1 MLDNEKKKIIEAE
14 ELYRHEIAEKLRS
27 EAGFIQNEVK
37 KIEKDFWSKASEV
50 LNSNFGLWLLSSVF
64 ITGGAALYQI
74 GQHHYDAKLNT
85 QKELL
90 TCEFEIANRLH
101 GMKFL
106 LLKAKINGDA
116 QNALAGV
123 SKSFGAVSAEYEH
136 VNIAVLYFK
145 TIQLT
150 GSIDSHIAGYVK
162 ELEEKNLAI
171 QSKNPKAPFS
181 ESDREK
187 LIELITALQRYAHQQ
202 IDGNK
207 KNS

>member
-1 MLDNEKKKIIEAE
+1 MKN
-14 ELYRHEIAEKLRS
+14 
-27 EAGFIQNEVK
+27 
-37 KIEKDFWSKASEV
+37 KIEKTFWSKAIEV

-64 ITGGAALYQI
+64 VTGGAALYQI
-74 GQHHYDAKLNT
+74 TQHHFEVKLNN

-106 LLKAKINGDA
+106 LLKAKTNGDA

-123 SKSFGAVSAEYEH
+123 SKSFGAVSSEYEH

-150 GSIDSHIAGYVK
+150 GSIDSQVAGYVK

-171 QSKNPKAPFS
+171 QSENPKTPFN
-181 ESDREK
+181 ESDRK
-187 LIELITALQRYAHQQ
+187 QLIELISALQRYAHQQ
-202 IDGNK
+202 IDGRNI
-207 KNS
+207 

>member
-1 MLDNEKKKIIEAE
+1 MLDNEKKKLIEAE
-14 ELYRHEIAEKLRS
+14 EQYRHEIAAKLRS
-27 EAGFIQNEVK
+27 EAGFIENTAK
-37 KIEKDFWSKASEV
+37 KIENNFWGKASEL
-50 LNSNFGLWLLSSVF
+50 LNSNFGLWFLSSVF

-74 GQHHYDAKLNT
+74 AQHHYEVKLNT

-101 GMKFL
+101 GIKFL
-106 LLKAKINGDA
+106 LLKAKTNGDA
-116 QNALAGV
+116 QYALTGV
-123 SKSFGAVSAEYEH
+123 SKSFGAVSTEYEH

-150 GSIDSHIAGYVK
+150 GSIDSKIAGNVK

-171 QSKNPKAPFS
+171 QAENPKDPFN
-181 ESDREK
+181 ESDRK
-187 LIELITALQRYAHQQ
+187 RLIEIINALQRYAHQQ

-207 KNS
+207 K

>member
-1 MLDNEKKKIIEAE
+1 MLDNEKKKLIEAE
-14 ELYRHEIAEKLRS
+14 EQYRHEIAAKLRS
-27 EAGFIQNEVK
+27 EARFIQDAAK

-50 LNSNFGLWLLSSVF
+50 LNSNFGLWFLSSVF

-74 GQHHYDAKLNT
+74 AQHHYEVKLNA

-90 TCEFEIANRLH
+90 TCEFEIANRLN

-106 LLKAKINGDA
+106 LLKAKTNGDT
-116 QNALAGV
+116 QNALTGV
-123 SKSFGAVSAEYEH
+123 SKSFGAVSSEYEH

-150 GSIDSHIAGYVK
+150 GFIDSQIAAYVK

-171 QSKNPKAPFS
+171 QSENPKTPFN
-181 ESDREK
+181 EADRK
-187 LIELITALQRYAHQQ
+187 RLIELISALQHSAQQQ
-202 IDGNK
+202 IEANRK
-207 KNS
+207 

>member
-1 MLDNEKKKIIEAE
+1 MLDNEKKKLIEAE
-14 ELYRHEIAEKLRS
+14 EQYRHEIAAKLRS
-27 EAGFIQNEVK
+27 EARFIQDAAK

-50 LNSNFGLWLLSSVF
+50 LNSNFGLWFLSSVF

-74 GQHHYDAKLNT
+74 AQHHYEVKLNA

-90 TCEFEIANRLH
+90 TCEFEIANRLN

-106 LLKAKINGDA
+106 LLKAKTNGDA
-116 QNALAGV
+116 QNALTGV
-123 SKSFGAVSAEYEH
+123 SKSFGAVSSEYEH

-150 GSIDSHIAGYVK
+150 GFIDSQIAAYVK

-171 QSKNPKAPFS
+171 QSENPKTPFN
-181 ESDREK
+181 EADRK
-187 LIELITALQRYAHQQ
+187 RLIELISALQHSAQQQ
-202 IDGNK
+202 IEANRK
-207 KNS
+207 

>member
-1 MLDNEKKKIIEAE
+1 MLDIEKKKIIEAE
-14 ELYRHEIAEKLRS
+14 ELYRHEIATKLRS
-27 EAGFIQNEVK
+27 EIGFIQNEPK
-37 KIEKDFWSKASEV
+37 KIEKTFWSRAIEV

-64 ITGGAALYQI
+64 VTGGAALYQI
-74 GQHHYDAKLNT
+74 TQHHFEVKINN

-101 GMKFL
+101 GIKFL
-106 LLKAKINGDA
+106 LLKAKTNGDA
-116 QNALAGV
+116 QHALTGV

-150 GSIDSHIAGYVK
+150 GSMDSQIAGYIK

-171 QSKNPKAPFS
+171 QAENPKDPFN
-181 ESDREK
+181 ESDRK
-187 LIELITALQRYAHQQ
+187 RLIEIINALQRYAHQQ
-202 IDGNK
+202 IDGSK
-207 KNS
+207 K